1 MKKILTIAAAF
12 VTMFASAQI
21 KMPAPSTTQK
31 INQETS
37 EFGSAYPFAF
47 FIRNEVGEIIA
58 GCNGSVVF
66 GAVSIQINYGSAQI
80 IVDLVWA

>member
-1 MKKILTIAAAF
+1 MNIEFT
-12 VTMFASAQI
+12 
-21 KMPAPSTTQK
+21 STPQSSEIDFLTQK